1 MSLKRSV
8 RAGALVGLMSAAT
21 GGCAMFPGEMLTDRE
36 CMTRVMYFESNRSSP
51 DGMLAVGTTVMNRVA
66 APSYP
71 TTVCGVVG
79 QRGQFASGVLTRSM
93 NARQAARVAEVAD
106 AVLSGARHPQ
116 VGDAMFFHTLGY
128 SFPYTNM
135 RYVAVAG
142 GNAFYEKVAP
152 GQGTAAPMPGVPFD
166 PEAETRD
173 QPRSIA
179 DLLSFSS
186 DPVAGPVGAEITA
199 RHVPFPGF

>member
-1 MSLKRSV
+1 M
-8 RAGALVGLMSAAT
+8 AAT
-21 GGCAMFPGEMLTDRE
+21 ATASLAGCAGGTLSDRD

-66 APSYP
+66 APGYP
-71 TTVCGVVG
+71 KSVCGVVG
-79 QRGQFASGVLTRSM
+79 QSGQFASGVLSRPMSP
-93 NARQAARVAEVAD
+93 RLAAKVAEVAD
-106 AVLSGARHPQ
+106 AVLSGERHRA

-166 PEAETRD
+166 PDAQAR
-173 QPRSIA
+173 PRSIA
-179 DLLSFSS
+179 DILSFA
-186 DPVAGPVGAEITA
+186 DDPAPVAAAITGQ
-199 RHVPFPGF
+199 RIPFPGF